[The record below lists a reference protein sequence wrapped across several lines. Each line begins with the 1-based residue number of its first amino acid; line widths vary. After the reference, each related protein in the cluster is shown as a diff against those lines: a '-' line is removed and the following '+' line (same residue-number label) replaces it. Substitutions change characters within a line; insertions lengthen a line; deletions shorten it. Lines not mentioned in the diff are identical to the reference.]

1 MVHRNMGMMT
11 VVVCLT
17 VMACPGAG
25 APQDAAGAA
34 KEIEGLWSGSW
45 GGGERDGVVFQ
56 PVIAE
61 LLIKGDQIEISGF
74 PNLGELRGTV
84 RFNAG
89 ARRMRITPVAVD
101 GRPAPKG
108 LEYTY
113 ELKGDRLTL
122 TDGDKV
128 SVALQ
133 KLQVTQAPLANAQ
146 VEFVA
151 AAGINDAG
159 DLLVTRFTALLAG
172 RAGVTYYQPR
182 KESLSIKQ
190 ATVLLVQETGLKSV
204 TVEQARRLVREAP
217 AVVVTYRQDDRPAP
231 PPAHKL
237 WKDGGSPTPDSEAV
251 RQTFARILRPGTLV
265 FVLSARENV
274 PRP

>member
-1 MVHRNMGMMT
+1 MVHRNMGMMA

-25 APQDAAGAA
+25 APQDAAGDA

-45 GGGERDGVVFQ
+45 GGGERNGVVFQ

-84 RFNAG
+84 RINAG
-89 ARRMRITPVAVD
+89 ARRMRITPAAAG
-101 GRPAPKG
+101 GRPAKG

-122 TDGDKV
+122 TDGGKV

-159 DLLVTRFTALLAG
+159 DLLVTRFTALVAG

-182 KESLSIKQ
+182 KESLSTKQ
-190 ATVLLVQETGLKSV
+190 ATVLLVQETGLKNV

-231 PPAHKL
+231 PPAQQL

-251 RQTFARILRPGTLV
+251 RQTFARVLRPETLV